1 MREHDE
7 TKKHKLTTF
16 FSVLVF
22 TASGLMTAVRGG
34 GGTGDDSKMRPLAVS
49 IAASGRTTAVLGG
62 GGTCDDSKTRPLA
75 VPIVLQSSLRT
86 ATGASSSD
94 CRRIASLSLPIATAI
109 GAGGGGGCCSSG
121 KNNHL
126 LII

>member
-1 MREHDE
+1 MMKR
-7 TKKHKLTTF
+7 KQHKLTF

-22 TASGLMTAVRGG
+22 A
-34 GGTGDDSKMRPLAVS
+34 PLAVS
-49 IAASGRTTAVLGG
+49 
-62 GGTCDDSKTRPLA
+62 
-75 VPIVLQSSLRT
+75 IVLQSSLRT

-94 CRRIASLSLPIATAI
+94 CRSIASLSLPIATAI